1 MKKFDHN
8 PYKAETLE
16 KWGKTDAYREYD
28 EKTKEY
34 SRDKWQNV
42 NDGLNTIF
50 MDFALCKETYL
61 SLFEELSKYEGPHF
75 RKIHISSYV
84 DKSKYNAVRQKIR
97 LFQKLAEEF
106 LSDATESL
114 SSARLSHIEIES
126 IYRPY
131 LNIPALNSLI
141 QTERI

>member
-50 MDFALCKETYL
+50 MDFALCMKNGFSPNDAEAQHLVKKLQEYITANFYACTKQIL
-61 SLFEELSKYEGPHF
+61 AGLGQMYVADDRFRSNIDQNGEGTAAF
-75 RKIHISSYV
+75 AGAAIHAYCT
-84 DKSKYNAVRQKIR
+84 N
-97 LFQKLAEEF
+97 E
-106 LSDATESL
+106 
-114 SSARLSHIEIES
+114 
-126 IYRPY
+126 
-131 LNIPALNSLI
+131 
-141 QTERI
+141 

>member
-50 MDFALCKETYL
+50 MEFALCMKNGL
-61 SLFEELSKYEGPHF
+61 SPNDAEVQHLVKKLQDHITANFYACTKQILAGLGQMYVGDERFMKNIDKHGEGTAAF
-75 RKIHISSYV
+75 M
-84 DKSKYNAVRQKIR
+84 A
-97 LFQKLAEEF
+97 A
-106 LSDATESL
+106 A
-114 SSARLSHIEIES
+114 IEVFCRE
-126 IYRPY
+126 
-131 LNIPALNSLI
+131 
-141 QTERI
+141 